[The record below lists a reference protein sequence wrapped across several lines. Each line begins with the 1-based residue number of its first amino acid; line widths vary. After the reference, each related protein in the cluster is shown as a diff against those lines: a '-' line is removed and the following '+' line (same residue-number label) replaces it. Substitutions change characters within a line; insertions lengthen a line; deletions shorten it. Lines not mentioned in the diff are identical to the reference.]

1 MSECTMQPKMDFDTE
16 KNHDNYFIKIINN
29 FFCVAH
35 LRQRVKENEERFRN
49 RDVTSHFNLRYMPDL
64 LAFGGRNATGN
75 ARFFKLKLAF
85 GKIE

>member
-1 MSECTMQPKMDFDTE
+1 MTLK
-16 KNHDNYFIKIINN
+16 KNDNYSIK
-29 FFCVAH
+29 FVCAAH

-85 GKIE
+85 GEIE